1 MQERERAPERRDAV
15 RVLFGTLNLV
25 AALVTLIGV
34 FQGLPARWLPVD
46 LPAAVV
52 ALLLAAAGGGL
63 LASAPWGDRVARIAS
78 MVTLGAGL
86 VLVALLVFTA
96 SYLNGIYGPVGHGGA
111 LILILVAALALPYL
125 VAFPAAQL
133 LWLGPGGGAVARPPL
148 AAATRAGE
156 TRAP

>member
-1 MQERERAPERRDAV
+1 MQERERAAERRDPV
-15 RVLFGTLNLV
+15 RILFGTLNLV
-25 AALVTLIGV
+25 AALVTVVGV

-46 LPAAVV
+46 VPAGLI
-52 ALLLAAAGGGL
+52 ALLLAVAGGGL
-63 LASAPWGDRVARIAS
+63 LSRAPWGDRVARVAS

-86 VLVALLVFTA
+86 LLVALLVVTA

-125 VAFPAAQL
+125 VAFPASQL
-133 LWLGPGGGAVARPPL
+133 LWLGPRGRL
-148 AAATRAGE
+148 SAGTPTEE

>member
-1 MQERERAPERRDAV
+1 MQEQAKERRDAV

-25 AALVTLIGV
+25 AALVLVVGV

-63 LASAPWGDRVARIAS
+63 LASAPWGDRVARVAS

-86 VLVALLVFTA
+86 LLVALLVFTA

-125 VAFPAAQL
+125 VAFPASQL
-133 LWLGPGGGAVARPPL
+133 LWLGPRGGPVVRPPL
-148 AAATRAGE
+148 AAETRTEE

>member
-1 MQERERAPERRDAV
+1 MQERERPAERRDTV

-25 AALVTLIGV
+25 AALVTVIGV
-34 FQGLPARWLPVD
+34 FQALPTRWLPVD
-46 LPAAVV
+46 LPAGIV

-63 LASAPWGDRVARIAS
+63 LSRAPWGLRVARIAS

-86 VLVALLVFTA
+86 LLVALLVFTA

-125 VAFPAAQL
+125 VAFPASQL
-133 LWLGPGGGAVARPPL
+133 LWLGPRGRAAAGPRL
-148 AAATRAGE
+148 AADARTEE